1 MNKYQMAFMRFLG
14 DCSKAKY
21 FKFLYGYNFN
31 EKQWEEDKKLIQE
44 LVDKATANKPI
55 YSDFEENDDGDGI
68 IPTRAECPY
77 CGYEFEF
84 GTWNE
89 SENHHCVCGQAID
102 WSSNDD

>member
-1 MNKYQMAFMRFLG
+1 MTEIK
-14 DCSKAKY
+14 
-21 FKFLYGYNFN
+21 KFLAEVDAHPEWGRIEVSQPFI
-31 EKQWEEDKKLIQE
+31 EEVRE
-44 LVDKATANKPI
+44 LFEKATSKKPV

-102 WSSNDD
+102 WSSNDY